1 MTPQQLEVY
10 LTTLSPR
17 DMMANLDFIAGL
29 ARRIRL
35 KQGVGSQEDELALCR
50 VMLDLKFMTELVDA
64 LKSEVNGIAS
74 LRATYERM
82 LEDKNEELRAAEA
95 YYTDGRNIQSPE
107 ASPRHPG

>member
-1 MTPQQLEVY
+1 MTPEQLEVY

-17 DMMANLDFIAGL
+17 DMMANLDLIAGM

-35 KQGVGSQEDELALCR
+35 KQGVGSQEDELTLCR

-64 LKSEVNGIAS
+64 LKSDIHGIAS

-82 LEDKNEELRAAEA
+82 LEDKNKELEA
-95 YYTDGRNIQSPE
+95 LKLTNGRDVQS
-107 ASPRHPG
+107 AKTGTRHKG